1 MPKTPGMKAYV
12 ARKKA
17 EAEAAMTPEK
27 FNALI
32 NRLLPPGTYYNTG
45 RRRRFVPQPI
55 RSLPSFAAGGAM
67 NFGFNEQEIAGFGV
81 DPISPAP
88 SSPMAT
94 APPSAPP
101 PPKATIPVAE
111 IPAIPATTSPPAA
124 PVVTPT
130 AAAPAPISVGQAAL
144 WGATQPQAAA
154 AAPQPA
160 PIVPSAP
167 TPAQISAEQA
177 ALWGATQPQ
186 PQPAAAAPQPA
197 PIVPSAP
204 TPAQISAERAA
215 LWGVT
220 QPQPAAAAPQP
231 APITPAAPFPSQMSA
246 EQAALW
252 GMPLLA
258 PAPQLAAAEPHAV
271 PGSEFSS
278 VQVEQFTDS
287 ELASLDK
294 TDIRLALA
302 VAEAERLAFERD
314 FGPIVAQ
321 EQLEAAQRQQRE
333 QFEKD
338 FGGLEAEAAQE
349 RLAKERLQRGQLE
362 QFRKEFPELHAEEL
376 AELSVLARHEFPE
389 AFPNTESSYF
399 PVIPGT
405 HEEYLKQGLNAIRR
419 HGWDGFADLAVVLEI
434 EFEAMPNNKR
444 AEGPQYDPVTN
455 RIYYDETSFLQPARD
470 LRNVQPVG
478 ADSAINGVPAHELTH
493 GVREFLKTRMPE
505 ALELLEHGEGGAAGN
520 TTITLDRGT
529 PNERPCPV
537 GGGGL
542 LSWPAGT

>member
-1 MPKTPGMKAYV
+1 
-12 ARKKA
+12 
-17 EAEAAMTPEK
+17 
-27 FNALI
+27 
-32 NRLLPPGTYYNTG
+32 
-45 RRRRFVPQPI
+45 
-55 RSLPSFAAGGAM
+55 
-67 NFGFNEQEIAGFGV
+67 
-81 DPISPAP
+81 
-88 SSPMAT
+88 
-94 APPSAPP
+94 
-101 PPKATIPVAE
+101 
-111 IPAIPATTSPPAA
+111 
-124 PVVTPT
+124 
-130 AAAPAPISVGQAAL
+130 
-144 WGATQPQAAA
+144 
-154 AAPQPA
+154 
-160 PIVPSAP
+160 
-167 TPAQISAEQA
+167 
-177 ALWGATQPQ
+177 
-186 PQPAAAAPQPA
+186 
-197 PIVPSAP
+197 
-204 TPAQISAERAA
+204 
-215 LWGVT
+215 
-220 QPQPAAAAPQP
+220 
-231 APITPAAPFPSQMSA
+231 
-246 EQAALW
+246 
-252 GMPLLA
+252 MPLLA

-405 HEEYLKQGLNAIRR
+405 DEEYLKQGLNAIRR

-537 GGGGL
+537 GGGL